1 MPRSVVTDTGPVLQS
16 RPLHPNHRDLEQ
28 RMQWQQLLTRVRLGS
43 QEAPRAS
50 TARTDFQRDFDR
62 VVFSSAFRRM
72 QDKTQVFPLSKVD
85 YVRTRLT
92 HSLEASSIGRS
103 LGTLVGEQVI
113 ARHRLDGFEAA
124 DFGGIVAAACL
135 AHDIG
140 NPPFGHSGEDAIRH
154 WAHTAD
160 YGARRVAMLKG
171 SERED
176 FLSFEGNAQGFRI
189 ITRLQ
194 NPDNAGGLQ
203 LTCATLAAFTKYPRE
218 SWLGGSRYDG
228 VSAKKQGF
236 TAADRA
242 SFEQVAVAVGLIPRD
257 NHHAMWCRHPLAFL
271 VEAADDI
278 SYRVIDIEDGY
289 RLGHFSYREVLEL
302 FWPLISD
309 PERQQP
315 RLERIRELKDRVEF
329 LRAKVINEVIRQVVE
344 CFMANET
351 DILGGRFDVPLLDE
365 LPVRAH
371 LEALIE
377 NARERIYC
385 APEVVSIQAAGFQ
398 VVSDLL
404 ERFVQVVDDVADK
417 GERASPRSQMLIQLV
432 PEQFVGP
439 RRVPLEDPYLRLL
452 LLTDFVSGMTDSYAV
467 SLYKKVTGISLP
479 GG

>member
-1 MPRSVVTDTGPVLQS
+1 
-16 RPLHPNHRDLEQ
+16 
-28 RMQWQQLLTRVRLGS
+28 MQWQQLLSRARLGS
-43 QEAPRAS
+43 HEAPQAS
-50 TARTDFQRDFDR
+50 SARTDFQRDFDR

-103 LGTLVGEQVI
+103 LGTLVGERVI
-113 ARHRLDGFEAA
+113 SRHRLDAFEAA
-124 DFGGIVAAACL
+124 DFGAIVAAACL

-154 WAHTAD
+154 WAHTGA
-160 YGARRVAMLKG
+160 YGARRVAMLQG
-171 SERED
+171 SEAED

-189 ITRLQ
+189 VTRLQ
-194 NPDNAGGLQ
+194 NPDNEGGLQ

-236 TAADRA
+236 AASDRA
-242 SFEQVAVAVGLIPRD
+242 AFEQVASTVGLIARD

-289 RLGHFSYREVLEL
+289 RLGHFTYPEVVEL
-302 FWPLISD
+302 FWPLVSD
-309 PERQQP
+309 PERQRP
-315 RLERIRELKDRVEF
+315 RLEKIRDLKDRVEF
-329 LRAKVINEVIRQVVE
+329 LRAKVINEVIRQVVD
-344 CFMANET
+344 CFMEHEAA
-351 DILGGRFDVPLLDE
+351 ILDGRFDAPLLGE
-365 LPVRAH
+365 LPLRDP
-371 LEALIE
+371 LEALID
-377 NARERIYC
+377 NAAQRIYC

-398 VVSDLL
+398 VVADLL
-404 ERFVQVVDDVADK
+404 ERFSQVVDDVAERA
-417 GERASPRSQMLIQLV
+417 ERASARSRMLIRLI
-432 PEQFVGP
+432 PEQFIGP
-439 RRVPLEDPYLRLL
+439 GRVPVRDPYLRLL
-452 LLTDFVSGMTDSYAV
+452 LLTDFVAGMTDSYAV

>member
-1 MPRSVVTDTGPVLQS
+1 VAVVQEAMDW
-16 RPLHPNHRDLEQ
+16 HK
-28 RMQWQQLLTRVRLGS
+28 LLTRVRLG
-43 QEAPRAS
+43 AS
-50 TARTDFQRDFDR
+50 EPPLPSSARTDFQRDFDR

-113 ARHRLDGFEAA
+113 TRHGLSGFEAA

-160 YGARRVAMLKG
+160 YGARRVGMLSG

-176 FLSFEGNAQGFRI
+176 FLAFEGNAQGFRI
-189 ITRLQ
+189 VTRLQ
-194 NPDNAGGLQ
+194 NPDNPGGLQ

-218 SWLGGSRYDG
+218 SCLGGSRYDG
-228 VSAKKQGF
+228 ISARKQGF
-236 TAADRA
+236 TAADRGA
-242 SFEQVAVAVGLIPRD
+242 FETVAAEVGLVPRAD
-257 NHHAMWCRHPLAFL
+257 HQAVWCRHPLAFL

-278 SYRVIDIEDGY
+278 SYRVIDIEDGF
-289 RLGHFSYREVLEL
+289 RLGHFSYDEVFEL
-302 FWPLISD
+302 FWPLIAD
-309 PERQQP
+309 PQRQGP
-315 RLERIRELKDRVEF
+315 RLERIRDHKDRVEF
-329 LRAKVINEVIRQVVE
+329 LRAKVINEVIRAVTA
-344 CFMANET
+344 CFLDHET
-351 DILGGRFDVPLLDE
+351 DILAGRFDVPLLQELPISGALDE
-365 LPVRAH
+365 LIRS
-371 LEALIE
+371 
-377 NARERIYC
+377 ARERIYC
-385 APEVVSIQAAGFQ
+385 APEVVGIQAAGFQ
-398 VVSDLL
+398 VISDLL
-404 ERFVQVVDDVADK
+404 ERFVQVVDELAER
-417 GERASPRSQMLIQLV
+417 GERASPRSQMLARLIPDQFLG
-432 PEQFVGP
+432 PE
-439 RRVPLEDPYLRLL
+439 RVPSADPYQRLL

>member
-1 MPRSVVTDTGPVLQS
+1 
-16 RPLHPNHRDLEQ
+16 
-28 RMQWQQLLTRVRLGS
+28 MQWQQLLSRARLGS
-43 QEAPRAS
+43 PEPPRAS
-50 TARTDFQRDFDR
+50 SARTDFQRDFDR

-113 ARHRLDGFEAA
+113 ARHGLREFEAA
-124 DFGGIVAAACL
+124 DFGSIVAAACL

-154 WAHTAD
+154 WAHSGE
-160 YGARRVAMLKG
+160 YGAPRVAMLKG

-194 NPDNAGGLQ
+194 NPDNEGGLQ
-203 LTCATLAAFTKYPRE
+203 LTNATLAAFTKYPRE
-218 SWLGGSRYDG
+218 SCLAGSRYEG
-228 VSAKKQGF
+228 ISAKKQGF

-242 SFEQVAVAVGLIPRD
+242 SFERVAETVGLIPRD
-257 NHHAMWCRHPLAFL
+257 NHYAMWCRHPLAFL

-289 RLGHFSYREVLEL
+289 RLGHFSYQEVLDL

-309 PERQQP
+309 PGRQRP
-315 RLERIRELKDRVEF
+315 RLERIQDLKDRVEF
-329 LRAKVINEVIRQVVE
+329 LRAKVINEVIRQALE
-344 CFMANET
+344 CFMDNEA
-351 DILGGRFDVPLLDE
+351 DVLAGRFDVPLLQE
-365 LPVRAH
+365 LPVRDS
-371 LEALIE
+371 LDALIR
-377 NARERIYC
+377 NARQRIYC
-385 APEVVSIQAAGFQ
+385 APEVVGIQAAGFQ
-398 VVSDLL
+398 VISDLL
-404 ERFVQVVDDVADK
+404 ERFTRVVDDVADR
-417 GERASPRSQMLIQLV
+417 GERASPHSRMLIRLV

-439 RRVPLEDPYLRLL
+439 DRVPVEDAYLRLL
-452 LLTDFVSGMTDSYAV
+452 MLTDFVSGMTDSYAV

>member
-1 MPRSVVTDTGPVLQS
+1 
-16 RPLHPNHRDLEQ
+16 
-28 RMQWQQLLTRVRLGS
+28 MQWQQLLSRARLGA
-43 QEAPRAS
+43 QEPPRAS
-50 TARTDFQRDFDR
+50 SARTDFQRDFDR

-113 ARHRLDGFEAA
+113 ARHRLQEFESA
-124 DFGGIVAAACL
+124 DLGGIVAAACL

-154 WAHTAD
+154 WAHTGD

-218 SWLGGSRYDG
+218 SCLSGSRFDG
-228 VSAKKQGF
+228 ISAKKQGF
-236 TAADRA
+236 TAADRVA
-242 SFEQVAVAVGLIPRD
+242 FETVAATVGLMPRSD
-257 NHHAMWCRHPLAFL
+257 HHAMWCRHPLAFL

-289 RLGHFSYREVLEL
+289 RLGHFSYQEVLDL
-302 FWPLISD
+302 FWPMITD
-309 PERQQP
+309 HARQQP
-315 RLERIRELKDRVEF
+315 RLERIRDLKDRVEF
-329 LRAKVINEVIRQVVE
+329 LRAKVINEVIRQVVD
-344 CFMANET
+344 CFMDNEA

-365 LPVRAH
+365 LSIRAE
-371 LEALIE
+371 LDALIE
-377 NARERIYC
+377 NARQRIYC

-404 ERFVQVVDDVADK
+404 ERFTQVVDDVAHR
-417 GERASPRSQMLIQLV
+417 GERASPRSRMLIRLV
-432 PEQFVGP
+432 PEQFIGP
-439 RRVPLEDPYLRLL
+439 DRVPVDSAYQRLL

>member
-1 MPRSVVTDTGPVLQS
+1 
-16 RPLHPNHRDLEQ
+16 
-28 RMQWQQLLTRVRLGS
+28 MQWQQLLSRARLGS
-43 QEAPRAS
+43 QESPRAS
-50 TARTDFQRDFDR
+50 SARTDFQRDFDR

-103 LGTLVGEQVI
+103 LGTLVGERVI
-113 ARHRLDGFEAA
+113 ARHGLDDFEAA
-124 DFGGIVAAACL
+124 DFGAIVAAACL

-154 WAHTAD
+154 WAHSAD
-160 YGARRVAMLKG
+160 YGARRVASLKG
-171 SERED
+171 SEAED
-176 FLSFEGNAQGFRI
+176 FLAFEGNAQGFRI
-189 ITRLQ
+189 VTRLQ
-194 NPDNAGGLQ
+194 NPDNVGGLQ

-218 SWLGGSRYDG
+218 SWLGGSRFDG

-242 SFEQVAVAVGLIPRD
+242 SFETVAATVGLIERD
-257 NHHAMWCRHPLAFL
+257 NHYAMWCRHPLAFL

-289 RLGHFSYREVLEL
+289 RLGHFGYAEVLDL
-302 FWPLISD
+302 FWPMISD
-309 PERQQP
+309 PERQRP
-315 RLERIRELKDRVEF
+315 RLENIRDRKDRVEF
-329 LRAKVINEVIRQVVE
+329 LRAKVINEAIRQAVD
-344 CFMANET
+344 CFMDNEAAM
-351 DILGGRFDVPLLDE
+351 LEGRFDQPLLDQ
-365 LPVRAH
+365 LPLRGA
-371 LEALIE
+371 LAALIDS
-377 NARERIYC
+377 AAQRIYC

-404 ERFVQVVDDVADK
+404 ERFCQAVDDVADH
-417 GERASPRSQMLIQLV
+417 GARASARSRMLIQLV
-432 PEQFVGP
+432 PEQFIGP
-439 RRVPLEDPYLRLL
+439 HREPAADPYLRLL
-452 LLTDFVSGMTDSYAV
+452 LLTDFVAGMTDSYAV

>member
-1 MPRSVVTDTGPVLQS
+1 
-16 RPLHPNHRDLEQ
+16 
-28 RMQWQQLLTRVRLGS
+28 MQWQQLLSRTRLGA
-43 QEAPRAS
+43 QEPPRAS

-62 VVFSSAFRRM
+62 IVFSSAFRRM

-113 ARHRLDGFEAA
+113 ARHGLNDFEAA
-124 DFGGIVAAACL
+124 DFGGICAAACL

-154 WAHTAD
+154 WAHTGE
-160 YGARRVAMLKG
+160 YGARRVAMLQG

-176 FLSFEGNAQGFRI
+176 FLAFEGNAQGFRI
-189 ITRLQ
+189 VTRLQ
-194 NPDNAGGLQ
+194 NPDNPGGLQ
-203 LTCATLAAFTKYPRE
+203 LTVATLAAFTKYPRE
-218 SWLGGSRYDG
+218 SWLGGSLYDG

-242 SFEQVAVAVGLIPRD
+242 AFETVADVVGLLPRD

-289 RLGHFSYREVLEL
+289 RLGHFSYDEVLEL
-302 FWPLISD
+302 FWPLVAD
-309 PERQQP
+309 QEHQAR
-315 RLERIRELKDRVEF
+315 RLGQIRERKDRVEF
-329 LRAKVINEVIRQVVE
+329 LRAKVINEVIRQVLA
-344 CFMANET
+344 CFMDNEAA
-351 DILGGRFDVPLLDE
+351 ILAGKFDAPLLGE
-365 LPVRAH
+365 LAFSEQ
-371 LEALIE
+371 LDALIQI
-377 NARERIYC
+377 ARRRIYC

-398 VVSDLL
+398 VISDLL
-404 ERFVQVVDDVADK
+404 ERFVHVVDDVAEQ
-417 GERASPRSQMLIQLV
+417 GERASPRSRMLIRLV
-432 PEQFVGP
+432 PEQFIGP
-439 RRVPLEDPYLRLL
+439 DRVPNADPYQRLL

-467 SLYKKVTGISLP
+467 TLYKKVTGISLP